1 MPSGAPDSPNIVGD
15 PHRFL
20 PLLLLLFVGS
30 GLSALIYEVVW
41 FQLLELVVGSS
52 AISLGVLLA
61 TFMGGMCIGS
71 LGFARIASRTQHPLR
86 TYAILEAGI
95 ALIGILE
102 LFAIPL
108 VGKLYSPAVGHGYA
122 ALILRAV
129 VAGICLLPPT
139 ILMGATLPAV
149 ARWVESTPRGVSWLG
164 FFYGG
169 NIAGAVCGS
178 VLAGFYLLKVHDGSY
193 ATYVAAFVNLVVAAL
208 AMALATR
215 TPGLVRDIAQP
226 VVSRVTGVIS
236 ERAVLIA
243 IAISGAC
250 ALGSEVVWTRLLS
263 LTFGASTYTFS
274 MILAVFLSGLGVG
287 SATGAWLSR
296 IVASPRAAFAWCQF
310 LLMFA
315 IMWAAVVIFLA
326 LPNWPINPS
335 LAPSEWFTLQLDLT
349 RCALAVFPAACL
361 WGASFPFALAALS
374 TPGQDTGALVGRVYA
389 ANTVGSILGALVCS
403 LLLIPFLG
411 TRDAQ
416 RALIAGAGV
425 AATLLLLSNKRL
437 TTSKSGETQ
446 GASTAQSLGIVL
458 APALALLLVLATP
471 QLPGMLVAY
480 GRYAVT
486 WLGKADVLYVGEGM
500 NSSVAVTKVL
510 SSGAT
515 QFHVS
520 GKVEASSL
528 PQDMRLQR
536 MLAHLPALVHPDPQ
550 SVLVVGFGAGV
561 TAGSFIP
568 YPNLK
573 RLVICE
579 IEPLVPRVVST
590 WFAKENNDVVH
601 DPRTQVYFDDA
612 RSFVLTTDEQFDV
625 ITSDPINPW
634 VKGAAS
640 LYTLEYFQSVK
651 RHLKPGGVVTQW
663 VPLYESTLEAV
674 QSELA
679 TFFKVFPEGTV
690 WANNLD
696 GRGYDVVLLAQ
707 EGAAR
712 IDIQGLEARFAQA
725 GYQRVAAS
733 LSEVGFNSPIELFG
747 TYAGSGK
754 DLGPWLA
761 NAAIN
766 TDRNLRLQYLAGVGI
781 NTYQEASIFE
791 QIARQRRF
799 PETLFVASDAWKA
812 QLRDA
817 IGGR

>member
-1 MPSGAPDSPNIVGD
+1 MPPTAPAATHALGEPY
-15 PHRFL
+15 RFL
-20 PLLLLLFVGS
+20 PLLLVLFVGS

-71 LGFARIASRTQHPLR
+71 LGFSRIASRTQHPLR
-86 TYAILEAGI
+86 TYAVLETGI
-95 ALIGILE
+95 AIIGVLE
-102 LFAIPL
+102 LLVIPL

-122 ALILRAV
+122 ALLLRAV

-139 ILMGATLPAV
+139 VLMGATLPAV

-169 NIAGAVCGS
+169 NIAGAVFGS
-178 VLAGFYLLKVHDGSY
+178 VLAGFYLLKVHDSAY
-193 ATYVAAFVNLVVAAL
+193 ATYVAAIVNVLVAAMAWML
-208 AMALATR
+208 AAR
-215 TPGLVRDIAQP
+215 TPA
-226 VVSRVTGVIS
+226 VVHDAS
-236 ERAVLIA
+236 EPSARPLAVVNARAVLIA
-243 IAISGAC
+243 IGISGAC
-250 ALGSEVVWTRLLS
+250 ALGAEVVWTRLLS

-274 MILAVFLSGLGVG
+274 MILAVFLTGLGVG
-287 SATGAWLSR
+287 SAAGAWLSR
-296 IVASPRAAFAWCQF
+296 IVASPRAALAWCQF
-310 LLMFA
+310 LLMLA
-315 IMWAAVVIFLA
+315 ITWAAAVIFLA

-349 RCALAVFPAACL
+349 RCALAVLPAACL

-403 LLLIPFLG
+403 LILIPFLG

-416 RALIAGAGV
+416 RALIASAGI
-425 AATLLLLSNKRL
+425 AATLLFLSNRRI
-437 TTSKSGETQ
+437 TTPPDT
-446 GASTAQSLGIVL
+446 TAPPTSMPQSFGIML
-458 APALALLLVLATP
+458 APALALLLVWATP
-471 QLPGMLVAY
+471 ELPGMLVAY

-486 WLGKADVLYVGEGM
+486 WLGKADVLYVGEGI

-536 MLAHLPALVHPDPQ
+536 MLAHLPALIHPNPK

-568 YPNLK
+568 YPNLE

-579 IEPLVPRVVST
+579 LEPLIPRVVST
-590 WFAKENNDVVH
+590 WFTKENNDVLH
-601 DPRTQVYFDDA
+601 DTRTQVYFDDA
-612 RSFVLTTDEQFDV
+612 RSFVLTSDEQFDV

-679 TFFKVFPEGTV
+679 TFFKVFPEGTI

-707 EGAAR
+707 DGPAR
-712 IDIQGLEARFAQA
+712 IDIEGLQARFAQA
-725 GYQRVAAS
+725 GYQRVGSS
-733 LSEVGFNSPIELFG
+733 LSDVGFNSPLDLFG

-754 DLGPWLA
+754 DLEAWLA
-761 NAAIN
+761 GAAIN

-781 NTYQEASIFE
+781 NKYQEASIFE
-791 QIARQRRF
+791 QIVQQRRF
-799 PETLFVASDAWKA
+799 PESLFVASDAWKA